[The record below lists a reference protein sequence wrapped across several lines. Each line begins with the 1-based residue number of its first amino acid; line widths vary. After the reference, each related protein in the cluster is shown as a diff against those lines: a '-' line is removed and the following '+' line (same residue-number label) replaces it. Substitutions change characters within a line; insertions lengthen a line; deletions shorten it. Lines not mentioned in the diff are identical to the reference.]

1 MRLGDSRLPAL
12 ACALAVTLYAV
23 TRITNRSPGA
33 MVTRPLGFPFGM
45 TQDCCDLARARRNGL
60 ITRRPRASTAV
71 PCSPQR

>member
-33 MVTRPLGFPFGM
+33 MVTRPLG
-45 TQDCCDLARARRNGL
+45 
-60 ITRRPRASTAV
+60 
-71 PCSPQR
+71 SPSV